1 MSIFSDGQLQARVQ
15 SGAIVGVRRVITF
28 STDRRSSEGRGLDLT
43 WRTSV
48 KPRRPRRK
56 PRQRNLLRQDR
67 PVEVPRRQAPRQRQV
82 MLRRPRRMLQR
93 NRAQSR
99 RCNPL
104 RRGRLEE
111 VPRRR
116 MPRQPQP
123 MLRRHQ
129 QMRRRNRRLRRLR
142 RRRNHRLWRPRRHRN
157 PPPILHPR
165 PHLPNRPH
173 PTLPPGITSISILR
187 AA

>member
-1 MSIFSDGQLQARVQ
+1 MFTSRTVVFTATANKFAPIMPPPMSIFSDGQLQARVQ

-82 MLRRPRRMLQR
+82 MLRRPR
-93 NRAQSR
+93 
-99 RCNPL
+99 
-104 RRGRLEE
+104 
-111 VPRRR
+111 
-116 MPRQPQP
+116 
-123 MLRRHQ
+123 
-129 QMRRRNRRLRRLR
+129 
-142 RRRNHRLWRPRRHRN
+142 
-157 PPPILHPR
+157 
-165 PHLPNRPH
+165 
-173 PTLPPGITSISILR
+173 
-187 AA
+187 